1 MSTVSLTEHHSDGLV
16 EVRAG
21 DIVAIRLPEN
31 PATGFRWDVDVVE
44 GPLQLVDERYELGDP
59 RAVGGGGAHVFSLQA
74 DTPGQGAAELKHWRE
89 WEGERSVTRRF
100 RCTVAIA

>member
-1 MSTVSLTEHHSDGLV
+1 MSTVSLTENHSDGLV

-31 PATGFRWDVDVVE
+31 PATGFRWDLDHVQ
-44 GPLQLVDERYELGDP
+44 GPLQLVDERYELDP
-59 RAVGGGGAHVFSLQA
+59 ALLGSSGAHVFSLQA
-74 DTPGQGAAELKHWRE
+74 EAPGEAAAQLKHWRE

-100 RCTVAIA
+100 RCAVTIT